1 MLGFC
6 ARPDPSQDERFTC
19 ISTSARILYCTL
31 GTTTAN
37 TRATR
42 KSTKRSNGRINTCCD
57 APGRSVEQL
66 IDDGAFLKLYDLQFG
81 RLGALQ
87 RAGLTKRIG
96 YINEDMDICDVG
108 WCAYML
114 WPNGSSNPVHQVGQ
128 NERDDDTEKRPTG
141 RFMEN
146 VNRQYQGHV
155 KDEG

>member
-19 ISTSARILYCTL
+19 ISTSARILYCI
-31 GTTTAN
+31 
-37 TRATR
+37 RP
-42 KSTKRSNGRINTCCD
+42 STCCD

-66 IDDGAFLKLYDLQFG
+66 IDDGAFLRLYDLQFG

-96 YINEDMDICDVG
+96 YINGDMDICDVG

>member
-1 MLGFC
+1 MAAPWLKWIVN
-6 ARPDPSQDERFTC
+6 APAVKAQLVADLKLRETYEVPRSAVVA
-19 ISTSARILYCTL
+19 SAR
-31 GTTTAN
+31 A
-37 TRATR
+37 RVATR
-42 KSTKRSNGRINTCCD
+42 
-57 APGRSVEQL
+57 PGEASSSL
-66 IDDGAFLKLYDLQFG
+66 SYIDGGAFLKLYDLQFG